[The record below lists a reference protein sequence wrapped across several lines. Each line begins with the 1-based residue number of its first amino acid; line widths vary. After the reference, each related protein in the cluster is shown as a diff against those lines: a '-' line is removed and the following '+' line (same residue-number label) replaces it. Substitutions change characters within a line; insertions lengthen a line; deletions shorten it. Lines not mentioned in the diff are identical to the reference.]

1 MTKKEPKDD
10 IKKLEIQ
17 LAKDLE
23 EKSKIIADYENTL
36 KRLQADFENYVKR
49 VDKEKEDF
57 TKYAAAQILTKMLMI
72 VDDLDRTLQVLEKT
86 ENKEIKA
93 GIHMV
98 HKQFHKIL
106 EEEGI
111 KEMVCGGKKV
121 DPYCHEIIDMK
132 EHESP
137 EGTIIEVAQKGYHL
151 RDKILRTA
159 KVRVSKGKPR
169 EKQ

>member
-1 MTKKEPKDD
+1 MTKKDQKPQE
-10 IKKLEIQ
+10 KLEVQ

-49 VDKEKEDF
+49 VDKEKLDYMKF
-57 TKYAAAQILTKMLMI
+57 AAAKILAKLVHI
-72 VDDLDRTLQVLEKT
+72 VDDLDRALQVLEKT

-98 HKQFHKIL
+98 HKQFHKML
-106 EEEGI
+106 EEEGV
-111 KEMVCGGKKV
+111 KEMTCMGKKV
-121 DPYCHEIIDMK
+121 DPYCHEIIEMK

-137 EGTIIEVAQKGYHL
+137 EGTIIEVAQKGYHVH
-151 RDKILRTA
+151 DKILRTA
-159 KVRVSKGKPR
+159 KVKVSKGKPQ
-169 EKQ
+169 EKK